1 MKSLT
6 TRRQFLLLFHLS
18 LGNFIVYPQLIAFLM
33 KTFELQNKNAIQWI
47 YGLFMVIT
55 SLILSYPV
63 LKLETKHFSQN
74 PLIMFKGIFQSFL
87 LILLSSLVLNGFIVW
102 IFGPVEASNQKAL
115 IEQFHLNPSFIIF
128 MALIYAPF
136 VEELLFRGLLINLM
150 KPIKLNYALWIS
162 SLLFGL
168 SHMFAQGF
176 VLTDLYFLPTYTV
189 LGFLLAKR
197 YHDSNSLFSS
207 MAVHFLNNLIGVIAF
222 MSL

>member
-1 MKSLT
+1 
-6 TRRQFLLLFHLS
+6 
-18 LGNFIVYPQLIAFLM
+18 
-33 KTFELQNKNAIQWI
+33 
-47 YGLFMVIT
+47 
-55 SLILSYPV
+55 
-63 LKLETKHFSQN
+63 
-74 PLIMFKGIFQSFL
+74 
-87 LILLSSLVLNGFIVW
+87 
-102 IFGPVEASNQKAL
+102 
-115 IEQFHLNPSFIIF
+115 

-207 MAVHFLNNLIGVIAF
+207 MAVHFLNNLVGVLAF

>member
-1 MKSLT
+1 MKHLSK
-6 TRRQFLLLFHLS
+6 RRQFLLLFHLS

-33 KTFELQNKNAIQWI
+33 KTFELQNKNSIQWI

-63 LKLETKHFSQN
+63 LKLEAKHFSQN
-74 PLIMFKGIFQSFL
+74 SLNLFKGILKSFL

-102 IFGPVEASNQKAL
+102 IFGPVEASNQKLL
-115 IEQFHLNPSFIIF
+115 IDQFHLNPSFIIF

-136 VEELLFRGLLINLM
+136 VEELLFRGLLIHLM
-150 KPIKLNYALWIS
+150 KPIQLNFALWIS

-189 LGFLLAKR
+189 LGYLLAKR

-207 MAVHFLNNLIGVIAF
+207 MAVHFLNNLVGVLAI